1 MSKYSLMI
9 NFETLEELT
18 EFITIYNK
26 INQKTEQKVIK
37 TINDKRGSKTVGL
50 HQKAKEYRIIHPE
63 LSYRQC
69 LIYVS
74 KPDPEQEQQETKPE
88 LIEID
93 ETPEQEPTKKP
104 FEIFEQNII
113 I

>member
-37 TINDKRGSKTVGL
+37 TINDKRGSKTITL
-50 HQKAKEYRIIHPE
+50 HQKAKEYQNIHPE

-69 LIYVS
+69 LIEVS
-74 KPDPEQEQQETKPE
+74 KQETKPE
-88 LIEID
+88 LIEVDYI
-93 ETPEQEPTKKP
+93 PEQEQKNTI
-104 FEIFEQNII
+104 EIYEENITI
-113 I
+113 